1 MKKYIFPAL
10 ISVFAVVFLIS
21 AAVVLEYVIE
31 SKKQKDQYNDLSNI
45 VQQIQQQQPGNNQ
58 NNSAGDNTPN
68 LPSLEDVEHPKTGEH
83 IKVLRE
89 YVPILERNS
98 DLVGWLKIP
107 GTRIDYPVLQTPD
120 SPNFYLTRD
129 FYKKD
134 SRHGAIYVCEYADVN
149 APSDNVT
156 IYGHKMKDGS
166 MFSDLF
172 EYMDKDFYLEHSQ
185 ITFDTLTERHTYQ
198 IVAAFLTTAAKGGFG
213 YHRYVDGD
221 AALFDEYIAKCKE
234 LSLYDTGVTAQY
246 GDKLITLSTCYL
258 GIDDGRFVVV
268 AKRIQ

>member
-10 ISVFAVVFLIS
+10 IAVFAVVFLIS
-21 AAVVLEYVIE
+21 SAVVLEYVIE
-31 SKKQKDQYNDLSNI
+31 SKKQRDQYNDLSDI
-45 VQQIQQQQPGNNQ
+45 VEQIKQEQLGANQ
-58 NNSAGDNTPN
+58 GSSGDANTGI
-68 LPSLEDVEHPKTGEH
+68 LSTEDVRHPLTGEY

-107 GTRIDYPVLQTPD
+107 GTRIDFPVLQTPN

-129 FYKKD
+129 FYKKN
-134 SRHGAIYVCEYADVN
+134 SRHGAIYVCELADVN

-156 IYGHKMKDGS
+156 IYGHKMADGS

-172 EYMDKDFYLEHSQ
+172 KYMKKDFYLEHSQ
-185 ITFDTLTERHTYQ
+185 IIFDTLSERHTYE
-198 IVAAFLTTAAKGGFG
+198 IVAVFLTTADEDGFG

-221 AALFDEYIAKCKE
+221 EAQFDDYIATCKE
-234 LSLYDTGVTAQY
+234 LSLYETGVTAQY

-258 GIDDGRFVVV
+258 GTDDGRFVVV
-268 AKRIQ
+268 AKRIT